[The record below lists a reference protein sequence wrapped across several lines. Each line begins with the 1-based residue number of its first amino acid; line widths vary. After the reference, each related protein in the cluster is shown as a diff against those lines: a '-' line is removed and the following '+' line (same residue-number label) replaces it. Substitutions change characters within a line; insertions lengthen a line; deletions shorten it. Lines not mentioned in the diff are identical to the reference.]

1 MTTKINNS
9 KGENSTVEDKTI
21 TKTEPITI
29 NNNIFLD
36 IPKKMPKAYSMNL

>member
-9 KGENSTVEDKTI
+9 KGENTEVENKGIAKTQ
-21 TKTEPITI
+21 PVTI